1 MLTREML
8 VLKSRNKQSFA
19 GYVYKVHVEEQD
31 DSKIWAEMINI
42 A

>member
-8 VLKSRNKQSFA
+8 VLKPRNKQSFA
-19 GYVYKVHVEEQD
+19 GYVYKVHMEEQD
-31 DSKIWAEMINI
+31 DSKLCAEIINI